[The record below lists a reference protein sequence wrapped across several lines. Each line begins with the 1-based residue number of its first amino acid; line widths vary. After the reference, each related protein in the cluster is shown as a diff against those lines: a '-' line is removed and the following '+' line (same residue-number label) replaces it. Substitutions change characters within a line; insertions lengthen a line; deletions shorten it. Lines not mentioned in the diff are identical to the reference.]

1 MFKKIAAAIAFSPRM
16 EAILF
21 EARRLHELYD
31 SELMLIHVGEKNEE
45 KTMKLE
51 NALTKAQ
58 INSAKVNIF
67 WETGDPAK
75 VILQVCEEQQVALLL
90 AGALRKENLFK
101 YYTGSVARSILRK
114 ANCSVLVLIAPSSKP
129 VFFNRIVI
137 HAGDTDNSVH
147 TIRAGCFI
155 GQKEQSQQLHIVKE
169 IKMYGFT
176 MALAGEDPEHE
187 YTETRRKIVQEKIKE
202 VQDQMAHC
210 PCEGL
215 KVNIK
220 IVSGRSG
227 FELAKFSRTTEANLL
242 IMQAPDRNLNI
253 LDRMFPHDLE
263 YLLEDLPANLLLVQA
278 N

>member
-21 EARRLHELYD
+21 EARRLRELYHA
-31 SELMLIHVGEKNEE
+31 ELMLIHVGEKSEE
-45 KTMKLE
+45 KVAKLE
-51 NALTKAQ
+51 NALAKAG
-58 INSAKVNIF
+58 IISNGVGVF

-75 VILQVCEEQQVALLL
+75 AILRFCKEQQVGLLL
-90 AGALRKENLFK
+90 AGALRKENIFK

-114 ANCSVLVLIAPSSKP
+114 ANCSVLVLLEPGSKP
-129 VFFNRIVI
+129 AYFKRIVM
-137 HAGDTDNSVH
+137 HAGDADDATD

-187 YTETRRKIVQEKIKE
+187 YAETRRRIIEEKIKE
-202 VQDQMAHC
+202 VQKQMAKC
-210 PCEGL
+210 PCDGL

-220 IVSGRSG
+220 IISGKSG
-227 FELAKFSRTTEANLL
+227 FELAKFSRTAKADLL
-242 IMQAPDRNLNI
+242 VVQAPNRNLNI
-253 LDRMFPHDLE
+253 LDRMFPNDLE
-263 YLLEDLPANLLLVQA
+263 YLLTDLPANLLLVQA